1 MSGAAAGS
9 GPWAVVHVPHS
20 SAAVPEDVRATFAL
34 SDEMLQQELLRLTDR
49 YTDEIFALD
58 PAVAISVV
66 FEVSRVVVDP
76 ERFLDDAIEPM
87 ASRGMGAVYTAT
99 TDGARLRVGLRET
112 ERDELLARFYE
123 PHHEMLEAATENVL
137 SATGRCLV
145 IDGHS
150 FPSEPLPSDL
160 NQERP
165 PSGLYRDR
173 SFPYALKACLR
184 GCGALSRSWPNCRD
198 RPALRG
204 SARARSMLPA

>member
-1 MSGAAAGS
+1 
-9 GPWAVVHVPHS
+9 
-20 SAAVPEDVRATFAL
+20 
-34 SDEMLQQELLRLTDR
+34 
-49 YTDEIFALD
+49 
-58 PAVAISVV
+58 
-66 FEVSRVVVDP
+66 VSRVVVDS

-137 SATGRCLV
+137 SATGRCLI

-160 NQERP
+160 NQEHPRP
-165 PSGLYRDR
+165 QVCIGTDPFHMPSKLASEAVERFRARGLTVAITR
-173 SFPYALKACLR
+173 PYA
-184 GCGALSRSWPNCRD
+184 GALVPARWYRRD
-198 RPALRG
+198 KRVSALMVEVNRHLYMDEATG
-204 SARARSMLPA
+204 QKTRDFPTTSAAVQAVLESLMADRASLW